1 MFVIEKDYHLESAR
15 RLPRLPEGHPCR
27 RVHGHSFGVTL
38 VVEGALDPAME
49 WVLDYAV
56 IDGAWEK
63 VRAQIDHCY
72 LNDVPGLENPTSE
85 VLAVWIFERLQSDL
99 PGLVEVAI
107 AEEGTA
113 RCRYRPRR

>member
-1 MFVIEKDYHLESAR
+1 MEIFKAFQVEAAH
-15 RLPRLPEGHPCR
+15 RLPNLPSSHKCSRL
-27 RVHGHSFGVTL
+27 HGHSFRIELHLSGP
-38 VVEGALDPAME
+38 LDPRLG
-49 WVLDYAV
+49 WVMDFADVKAAFLPFYEQLD
-56 IDGAWEK
+56 
-63 VRAQIDHCY
+63 HHY

-85 VLAVWIFERLQSDL
+85 VLAVWIHERLQRDL